1 MSILFFNYIEFFQMV
16 KELNNT
22 KNKNVVKRG
31 RPKGSVNKHKISL
44 VNQVNIA
51 IEEAVNHILPEK
63 HNTTLA
69 DILADSLKANP
80 TATITAISRFVVNPN
95 LEVNIINNPFTEALQ
110 TINDRITIINND
122 VDELQ

>member
-1 MSILFFNYIEFFQMV
+1 MV

-122 VDELQ
+122 IDGVQ